1 MKPVWDEKEKN
12 SNFKD
17 ILLDAG
23 EYTAKIK
30 KAEWTTNKY
39 METEY
44 NKTGACLSVWVDI
57 EYDGE
62 NKRIFDKISVTSP
75 TKLNALREALGLKP
89 IKKGDNFDPKPLVGK
104 QVYVEIDQYT
114 AKSTGKVSN
123 IIKQYLKDIEEE
135 IAAEEDT
142 VVRSFDD
149 EDDSR
154 IPF

>member
-30 KAEWTTNKY
+30 KAEWTTSDY
-39 METEY
+39 MKNDY
-44 NKTGACLSVWVDI
+44 NKTGACLSVWIDI
-57 EYDGE
+57 EYDGD
-62 NKRIFDKISVTSP
+62 NKRIFDRISVTNP
-75 TKLNALREALGLKP
+75 TKLNELRKAVGLKP
-89 IKKGDNFDPKPLVGK
+89 VKKGDNFDGKPLVGK
-104 QVYVEIDQYT
+104 QVYVEVDQYT

-123 IIKQYLKDIEEE
+123 IIKQYLEDIEDSK
-135 IAAEEDT
+135 AEEYEQ
-142 VVRSFDD
+142 VVYDD
-149 EDDSR
+149 DQDSR

>member
-12 SNFKD
+12 SKFKD

-30 KAEWTTNKY
+30 KAEWTTSEYLVNQ
-39 METEY
+39 Y
-44 NKTGACLSVWVDI
+44 NKNGACLSVWIDI

-75 TKLNALREALGLKP
+75 SKLNAIREAVGLKP
-89 IKKGDNFDPKPLVGK
+89 IKKGDNFSEKPLVGK
-104 QVYVEIDQYT
+104 QIYVEVDQYT
-114 AKSTGKVSN
+114 SKAGKVSN
-123 IIKQYLKDIEEE
+123 IIKQYLKDIEDDNNDYEE
-135 IAAEEDT
+135 EVVRSYDNDEEDT
-142 VVRSFDD
+142 
-149 EDDSR
+149 R